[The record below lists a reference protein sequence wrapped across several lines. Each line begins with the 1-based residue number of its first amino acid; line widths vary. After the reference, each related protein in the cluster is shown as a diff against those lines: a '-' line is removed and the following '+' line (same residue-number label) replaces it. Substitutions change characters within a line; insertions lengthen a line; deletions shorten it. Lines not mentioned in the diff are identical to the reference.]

1 MVSRDTIHL
10 MLKLNKISVA
20 ELARRS
26 DLDYFVLY
34 NRINRRENCGEK
46 VLMNDIIEHLE
57 VDLDELYEALI
68 NEED

>member
-46 VLMNDIIEHLE
+46 VHDIIEHLE